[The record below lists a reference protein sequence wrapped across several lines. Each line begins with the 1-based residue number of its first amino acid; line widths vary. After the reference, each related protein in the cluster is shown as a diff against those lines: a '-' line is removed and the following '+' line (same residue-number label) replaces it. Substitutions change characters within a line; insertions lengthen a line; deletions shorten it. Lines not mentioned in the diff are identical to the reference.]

1 MTIQPLLFT
10 NAAVYDGGDALRPA
24 SQILVADGLIQE
36 VGDEVTKP
44 ASDCEVV
51 DLGGRT
57 LMPGLIDAHTHVW
70 LSDLDLARATDR
82 RDPYI
87 AAFAFKTLSRMLDRG
102 FTTVRDAGGTDVGFA
117 LALKDGL
124 ARGPRLLHAGR
135 FISQTGG
142 HFDVRR
148 ADSFSFGCSCALLSG
163 GAARFA
169 CIADGADEVRRAV
182 REELRKGA
190 QQIKLMA
197 SGGVASPTDPL
208 DRMQFSD
215 EEIRAAV
222 EEAERH
228 GTYVMAHCHPASA
241 IKRCAELGVRS
252 IEHGSFMDAAA
263 AEAVTAAGAYVVPT
277 MATVWALVEDGP
289 QQGLPEASQIKAKA
303 LSEGVLRG
311 LGVMR
316 EHGLKIGFGTDLL
329 GPQQDRQVTEFRLRT
344 QVFTPGEIL
353 HSATRVN
360 AEILRLEDRIGR
372 VAKGFVAD
380 LIVVDG
386 DPLSD
391 LSLLGDPEGTHIP
404 LVMQSGQIVKRSG
417 ALAPGH

>member
-1 MTIQPLLFT
+1 MTASPLLFI
-10 NAAVYDGGDALRPA
+10 NAALYDGGETVQPGM
-24 SQILVADGLIQE
+24 QVLVADGLIQA
-36 VGDEVTKP
+36 VGPEITKP
-44 ASDCEVV
+44 CADCEVI
-51 DLGGRT
+51 DLSGRT
-57 LMPGLIDAHTHVW
+57 LMPGLIDAHVHVW

-87 AAFAFKTLSRMLDRG
+87 AAFAFKTLRRMLARG
-102 FTTVRDAGGTDVGFA
+102 FTTVRDAGGTDVGFV
-117 LALKDGL
+117 LALEAGL
-124 ARGPRLLHAGR
+124 AQGPRLLHAGR

-148 ADSFSFGCSCALLSG
+148 ADSFSFGCACALRAS

-215 EEIRAAV
+215 DEIRAAV

-252 IEHGSFMDAAA
+252 IEHGSFMDADA
-263 AEAVTAAGAYVVPT
+263 AEAVAKAGAYVVPT
-277 MATVWALVEDGP
+277 MATVWALVEDGAL
-289 QQGLPEASQIKAKA
+289 QGLPEASQVKARA

-311 LGVMR
+311 LRVMR
-316 EHGLKIGFGTDLL
+316 EHSLKIGFGTDLL
-329 GPQQDRQVTEFRLRT
+329 GPQQDRQVTEFRLRS
-344 QVFTPGEIL
+344 QVFTPAEIL
-353 HSATRVN
+353 RAATRVN
-360 AEILRLEDRIGR
+360 AEILRLDDRIGR
-372 VAKGFVAD
+372 VAKGFAAD

-386 DPLSD
+386 NPLQNLDLLSD
-391 LSLLGDPEGTHIP
+391 SEGRHIP
-404 LVMQSGQIVKRSG
+404 LVMQGGQIIKRSG
-417 ALAPGH
+417 VLAAGR